1 MGKIWEVA
9 IWHSTTFK
17 SGCSPDIGFGLHME
31 IIEKD
36 EIDRQSR
43 IQIKNDIESKARKF
57 GLWSISNAGAGSQ
70 VT

>member
-1 MGKIWEVA
+1 MA
-9 IWHSTTFK
+9 IWHSTTLK
-17 SGCSPDIGFGLHME
+17 SGSSADTGFGLHME

-43 IQIKNDIESKARKF
+43 LQIKNIESKARKF
-57 GLWSISNAGAGSQ
+57 GLWSISNSGAGSQ